1 MKTFF
6 GRSIFG
12 FIMAIA
18 ANSGLFAQTGYDL
31 TVHAGGRQTFKSFGA
46 SQVTDTNIPS
56 PAREEMTDLV
66 YGDLGMKVLRLWLGT
81 GSGVSVQ
88 TMKTAFYN
96 QYVNNNTIGLI
107 QSRIAGVTT
116 LLLAPALGHN
126 QPAEPIPDYSAKIAE
141 FILEVK
147 NERGVLINVTGVANE
162 PGAWTTQQMV
172 DARQIFTLGTG

>member
-66 YGDLGMKVLRLWLGT
+66 YG
-81 GSGVSVQ
+81 GSWHESAV
-88 TMKTAFYN
+88 TMAGNGIGCIGPDDENAFYN
-96 QYVNNNTIGLI
+96 QYVNNNPIGLI
-107 QSRIAGVTT
+107 QSRIAELPHFCWRRPSVIIS
-116 LLLAPALGHN
+116 LPS
-126 QPAEPIPDYSAKIAE
+126 PSRIIPQRLPNSSW
-141 FILEVK
+141 
-147 NERGVLINVTGVANE
+147 R
-162 PGAWTTQQMV
+162 
-172 DARQIFTLGTG
+172 